1 MAPVPRE
8 LVLLPRDQQRLNG
21 APAPWIDNIPSN
33 FSGRVTMRQPEYHV
47 EVSLIFDD
55 DDRQSSSATL
65 ADPVMLSLDS
75 DIRLQARDPDYAC
88 VTHRQH
94 RLREL
99 IAMPARRLQRTVRIV
114 EWEEVGSLYVL

>member
-1 MAPVPRE
+1 
-8 LVLLPRDQQRLNG
+8 
-21 APAPWIDNIPSN
+21 
-33 FSGRVTMRQPEYHV
+33 MRQPEYHV